1 MLYLVTM
8 TDYVRN
14 KKATLN
20 FELLDLFEA
29 GVVLLGTEVKSVRH
43 GQGKLD
49 GAHVVVRGGEAYLV
63 GASIPPFQKAN
74 APTDYDSERVR
85 KLLLRKKDILTLYNE
100 SEKRGL
106 TIVPIRWYNNG
117 SKLKLEIAVAKGKKK
132 HDKRDTIKQRDTKR
146 EIERTLKT
154 Q

>member
-1 MLYLVTM
+1 MN
-8 TDYVRN
+8 DYVRN
-14 KKATLN
+14 KKASFD
-20 FELLDLFEA
+20 FELLDRFEA
-29 GVVLLGTEVKSVRH
+29 GVVLLGTEVKSIRK

-49 GAHVVVRGGEAYLV
+49 GAHVVIRGGEAYLV

-74 APTDYDSERVR
+74 APTNYDDERAR
-85 KLLLRKKDILTLYNE
+85 KLLLSKKDLLLLYNE
-100 SEKRGL
+100 SEKKGL
-106 TIVPIRWYNNG
+106 TIVPIRWYNSR

-146 EIERTLKT
+146 EIERTLKN

>member
-1 MLYLVTM
+1 MSM

-14 KKATLN
+14 KKASLN
-20 FELLDLFEA
+20 FELLDRFEA
-29 GVVLLGTEVKSVRH
+29 GAVLLGTEVKSLRK

-74 APTDYDSERVR
+74 TATDYQDERVR
-85 KLLLRKKDILTLYNE
+85 KLLLSKKDILTLHNE
-100 SEKRGL
+100 SEKKGL
-106 TIVPIRWYNNG
+106 TIVPIRWYNSK

-132 HDKRDTIKQRDTKR
+132 HDKRDTIKARDTKR
-146 EIERTLKT
+146 DIERTLKN

>member
-14 KKATLN
+14 KKVTLN

-29 GVVLLGTEVKSVRH
+29 GAVLLGTEVKSIRQ

-49 GAHVVVRGGEAYLV
+49 GSHVVVRGGEVYLV

-74 APTDYDSERVR
+74 APTDYDNERVR
-85 KLLLRKKDILTLYNE
+85 KLLLSKKDILKLYNE
-100 SEKRGL
+100 SEKKGL
-106 TIVPIRWYNNG
+106 TIVPIRWYNTG